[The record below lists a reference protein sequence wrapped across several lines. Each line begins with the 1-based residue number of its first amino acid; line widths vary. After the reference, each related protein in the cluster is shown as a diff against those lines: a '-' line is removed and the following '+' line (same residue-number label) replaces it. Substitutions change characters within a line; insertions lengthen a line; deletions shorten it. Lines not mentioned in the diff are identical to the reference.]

1 MSFTLE
7 CVNDGTTTPK
17 AHTSLPALRFVAAA
31 LIVRDREVLIGQR
44 RADQPMASL
53 WEFPGGKVEEGEPV
67 ELALTRE
74 LHEELNINLRSYSL
88 YFQQQNRYPDGG
100 IFDVSYYLVDD
111 YSGEIQNNVF
121 ENILWIPIAEL
132 EKYDTLQGNKEV
144 VQMLIKDYAKA

>member
-1 MSFTLE
+1 MR
-7 CVNDGTTTPK
+7 K
-17 AHTSLPALRFVAAA
+17 VAVGI
-31 LIVRDREVLIGQR
+31 LIIDERKNVGMQSNRRMILLCQR
-44 RADQPMASL
+44 QKNARYEL
-53 WEFPGGKVEEGEPV
+53 KWEFPGGKVEEGEPV